1 MPHLSRCA
9 KLLGIGAATD
19 KDRTGCYIR
28 FVVTFLNFNYP
39 DVVPLNSERVE
50 IAGDSGLN
58 GIQRILDRG
67 SLGVVDDEA
76 LNEFAF
82 VVDSDKDVAAGGIG
96 KGAHFLTE
104 FPHLGR
110 NTLFEFDVLALSL
123 GNQFQR
129 FLFVNH
135 IVRSLLAKILISF
148 GINADD

>member
-1 MPHLSRCA
+1 M
-9 KLLGIGAATD
+9 GIGTATD

-28 FVVTFLNFNYP
+28 FVVTFLNFNHP
-39 DVVPLNSERVE
+39 DVVTLNSERVE
-50 IAGDSGLN
+50 LAGDCRLN
-58 GIQRILDRG
+58 GIQRILDGRT
-67 SLGVVDDEA
+67 LGVVDGKA

-82 VVDSDKDVAAGGIG
+82 IVDSDKDVAAAGIG

-110 NTLFEFDVLALSL
+110 NALLEFDVLALSL
-123 GNQFQR
+123 GNQLQS